1 MEPKV
6 QIYKD
11 SKQNTYA
18 VGKYRGKTIKGVA
31 RLNPNDSNSP
41 TFGEILARTR
51 FYQKYLSHQLEDI
64 RIALIDAT
72 AAYDEAKRRLDKISD
87 KADKIYEEK
96 MEVEYFIEDL
106 LNSID

>member
-1 MEPKV
+1 MELKV

-31 RLNPNDSNSP
+31 RLNPDDPNNP
-41 TFGEILARTR
+41 TFGEILARAR
-51 FYQKYLSHQLEDI
+51 FSQKYLSHQLEDV
-64 RIALIDAT
+64 REALIEAHK
-72 AAYDEAKRRLDKISD
+72 AYDEAQRRLDKISD

-96 MEVEYFIEDL
+96 MDIEYFINDL
-106 LNSID
+106 LNSIN